1 MRRIALAGI
10 ALCFG
15 LAASSAMAQTM
26 LRLAHHHAVDGA
38 VDRTARHF
46 ADLVNEKTE
55 GRVTIRVFPGA
66 QLGQELEAFDLLN
79 QGGLDMTVTAVSQM
93 ESVYPPV
100 AVTSLPFIFR
110 DWDHVREAFSGEFGE
125 RLRADLRDRSQVEI
139 LSYFGLGFR
148 DMLFIGEPATTVE
161 AMSGLRM
168 RSPENFIWIS
178 MFESLGARP
187 TPITWGEVYTAMQ
200 TGVADGLDSPAA
212 SAIDMKF
219 NEVTKSLVR
228 TRHMYSAMA
237 LNANKTAFQRLSS
250 EDQELVREAAMETGA
265 WADAEIAIPGEEAA
279 YEKLAE
285 SGVAIHDV
293 DDIAPWQQAVA
304 PVWKIV
310 TDRQDG
316 SDQLIEMLVDGN

>member
-1 MRRIALAGI
+1 MRKVSLVGM
-10 ALCFG
+10 ALCFAI
-15 LAASSAMAQTM
+15 AASSAMAETM
-26 LRLAHHHAVDGA
+26 LRLSHHHAVDGA
-38 VDRTARHF
+38 VDKTAKHF
-46 ADLVNEKTE
+46 AELVNEKTG
-55 GRVTIRVFPGA
+55 GRVTVRVFPGA

-93 ESVYPPV
+93 ESAYPPV

-110 DWDHVREAFSGEFGE
+110 DWDHVREAFSGEFGD
-125 RLRADLRDRSQVEI
+125 RLRSELRDRSQVEI

-148 DMLFIGEPATTVE
+148 DMLFIGEPAKTVE

-228 TRHMYSAMA
+228 TRHMYSAMS
-237 LNANKTAFQRLSS
+237 LSANKTTFQRLSP
-250 EDQELVREAAMETGA
+250 EDQQRVREAALETGI

-279 YEKLAE
+279 YKKLAE

-293 DDIAPWQQAVA
+293 DNIEPWQKAVA

-316 SDQLIEMLVDGN
+316 SEQLIDMLTGGK